1 MNKTLWTV
9 LLVLVLA
16 LAGGVWWLYSSLD
29 AVVASAIRVSGPDMT
44 GVSVKV
50 AAVKIQ
56 PADGTSLLRELEV
69 GNRPGFTTA
78 RALFAG
84 QVNMKLD
91 AASLTKD
98 LVLVYE
104 ITIEAPE
111 ITYEYTSGGSNLD
124 AIQYYVE
131 THISEMT
138 GAKGVASKGE
148 PEKKV
153 IIENLYIKGAHVK
166 VHADRLQ
173 GKVVTL
179 PLPDLHLTNIGKKS
193 NGVSPS
199 EATRQVVSA
208 IVQNATKTVTRLVKL

>member
-29 AVVASAIRVSGPDMT
+29 AVVASAIRVYGPDIT
-44 GVSVKV
+44 GVTVKV
-50 AAVKIQ
+50 ATVKIQ
-56 PADGTSLLRELEV
+56 PADGTALVRELEV
-69 GNRPGFTTA
+69 GNRPGFKTA
-78 RALFAG
+78 RALFAD
-84 QVNMKLD
+84 QVSMTLD

-98 LVLVYE
+98 LVLVDE
-104 ITIEAPE
+104 ITIEEPE
-111 ITYEYTSGGSNLD
+111 ITYEYTADGSNLD
-124 AIQYYVE
+124 AIQHYVE
-131 THISEMT
+131 TYISEKT
-138 GAKGVASKGE
+138 GAQSATNKGE

-153 IIENLYIKGAHVK
+153 TIENLYIKGAHVK

-179 PLPDLHLTNIGKKS
+179 PLPDLHLTDIGKKS
-193 NGVSPS
+193 NGVSPA

-208 IVQNATKTVTRLVKL
+208 VAKNATKAVTSLKL